1 METYQ
6 KWETKGRR
14 REIRKGE
21 IRKKQMVL
29 KELERFVKEEDQQQ
43 EDNPKMQQLIKD
55 CHNLPFFKFDQFQYR
70 IITREQHHI
79 TQFLKYSDY
88 NYSLGGQKYCC
99 FNHIIGL
106 PTKNGIPKPLYDY
119 QQFILKSLFEPA
131 YNNSTVPSH
140 AMADSHQEKYER
152 EKERQRGTSNILS
165 PEKVKHVAVLKAIG
179 LGISELI
186 LRVMCWLCLHNDNLK
201 GSQMIIFTGPRL
213 EMCAFQA
220 LALNNGASRFGG
232 C

>member
-70 IITREQHHI
+70 IITREQHHS

-88 NYSLGGQKYCC
+88 NYRLGGQSTVVSTLSQ
-99 FNHIIGL
+99 G
-106 PTKNGIPKPLYDY
+106 Y
-119 QQFILKSLFEPA
+119 QQKTEYL
-131 YNNSTVPSH
+131 NH
-140 AMADSHQEKYER
+140 
-152 EKERQRGTSNILS
+152 
-165 PEKVKHVAVLKAIG
+165 
-179 LGISELI
+179 
-186 LRVMCWLCLHNDNLK
+186 
-201 GSQMIIFTGPRL
+201 FTTI
-213 EMCAFQA
+213 
-220 LALNNGASRFGG
+220 NYSY
-232 C
+232 